1 MAALTANFT
10 KDPDDVLDYTFDW
23 TQWLNGDQISSFTA
37 IPSPGIT
44 ISNTVY
50 STNATT
56 VWVSGGT
63 AGVPYTVTHRIITS
77 GGRQKDL
84 TMTFRVTNK

>member
-10 KDPDDVLDYTFDW
+10 KDPDDTLDYTFDW
-23 TQWLNGDQISSFTA
+23 TNWLNGDQIASLTA

-44 ISNTVY
+44 VNNTAF
-50 STNATT
+50 SSSSTT
-56 VWVSGGT
+56 VWISGGT
-63 AGVPYTVTHRIITS
+63 AGLPYSVTHRITTL

-84 TMTFRVTNK
+84 TMTLRVENK